1 MKMKKLTT
9 LLTVTAMVGTIL
21 VGCGGSDTTGTMDT
35 SGSDNAAS
43 GYIAVVSREDGSGT
57 RGAFIEI
64 VGVEQKDENGDK
76 VDYTTIDAQIAN
88 STSIVMTSVA
98 GDTNAIGY
106 ISLGALNDTVKAVSV
121 DGTEA
126 TSENVVS
133 GAYGVSRPF
142 NIAVMETLENEAAVE
157 FMNYIMSTQGQSVVG
172 DNGCIALTEGIED
185 FVAMNTEGK
194 VVVGGSSSVSPVME
208 KLIEAFALVN
218 PNVTV
223 ELQSS
228 DSTSGMTC
236 AADGTYDIGM
246 ASREVKEEEIALGL
260 VPTVIAIDGIA
271 VVVNNGNTL
280 ENLSMDQVKE
290 IFTGEITTWEEV
302 SN

>member
-1 MKMKKLTT
+1 MKMKKLTV
-9 LLTVTAMVGTIL
+9 LFAVTAMVGTML
-21 VGCGGSDTTGTMDT
+21 VGCGGSDTTETTDAT
-35 SGSDNAAS
+35 GSDNAAS

-106 ISLGALNDTVKAVSV
+106 ISLGSLNGTVKAVSV

-126 TSENVVS
+126 TAENVVS

-157 FMNYIMSTQGQSVVG
+157 FMSYIMSTEGQTIVG
-172 DNGCIALTEGIED
+172 ENGCIALTDGIEA
-185 FVAMNTEGK
+185 FEAMNTEGK

-246 ASREVKEEEIALGL
+246 ASREVKDEEIALGL
-260 VPTVIAIDGIA
+260 VPTVMAIDGIA
-271 VVVNNGNTL
+271 VVVNSGNTL
-280 ENLSMDQVKE
+280 DNLSMEQVKE
-290 IFTGEITTWEEV
+290 IFTGEIATWEEV
-302 SN
+302 NN